1 MLLIFILE
9 AVFNFSIS
17 ELIIKIVTAVIDSTG
32 FVIRWQ
38 RPEDMLCH
46 RPMTEKHCRMVMG
59 S

>member
-32 FVIRWQ
+32 FVI
-38 RPEDMLCH
+38 C
-46 RPMTEKHCRMVMG
+46 
-59 S
+59 